1 MADTDTLLDRPA
13 PAPGASPVPVPPP
26 TTARGPAGMHDGA
39 ATLALVVLTLAA
51 AAGYA
56 RVFAGSGWV
65 GPVVVTALGVHG
77 VAWLTRRGGVHPVTA
92 AIIGLGAVGL
102 LTIWTVL
109 PSTTTLGLPLGAS
122 WHAAGNALSQA
133 RADFPATVAPVPT
146 STGFVLLAVWGT
158 GVVALLG
165 DWVAMRLRAPLQG
178 SVPALSLFVICGVVG
193 VSRGRAWAAGL
204 IVAATLLHLVV
215 HRATVGTSAT
225 VWFGGRSAGAA
236 TWATSAGA
244 LATAAAVTAVLVAI
258 PALPRSNGHGA
269 LGWRGEGPG
278 AGGSSRSVPS
288 PIVDLRTRL
297 LEESDTPVFTVRSTE
312 PSYWRLT
319 SLDTFTGIQW
329 QSTNSYVGVSHQLP
343 GVQAAQPG
351 TRTVTEDFT
360 IQSLS
365 SIWMP
370 TAFTPEQITGDA
382 QVSWDPT
389 SGSLLASQATS
400 DNLRYELTSLQ
411 YLDTVTAASLSA
423 APQPATSSF
432 TKRYTAL
439 PASIPQSVY
448 DLARRITLGAPNEY
462 AKALALQNYFIDSPD
477 FTYSLEPPSDGY
489 GTDALTTF
497 LFTTK
502 TGYCQQFAGAYA
514 VLARAIGLPTRLA
527 VGFAEGT
534 PVGNDTYQ
542 VRDRDAHTW
551 PEVWFGSSIGWLPF
565 EPTKGA
571 PSAGF
576 AIPGATGYTGDTA
589 HPATAS
595 APSSPVV
602 QPAGPL
608 SPTPRQTAPTPSHA
622 VSPASPAPVTRAH
635 RHPTPLLPVVAA
647 VLGALAAWVAIT
659 LGARRFRWWRRRRS
673 AASAPRPGAAEV
685 LVAWEE
691 VCELLAWWR
700 VRRRADETP
709 TEFAGRATR
718 VLRIGLGD
726 GGALRRLPALAAAV
740 TAAGYSDGPLS
751 AAQVDAAVD
760 DGRQVSALLWS
771 SAATARR
778 LQAHIDPRLAWRPAP
793 VDPAPPLLGATT
805 GMYDSVSWGH

>member
-1 MADTDTLLDRPA
+1 MAESRALLDRPA
-13 PAPGASPVPVPPP
+13 PALGAVEAGAQPPAVAPPP
-26 TTARGPAGMHDGA
+26 AGTHDGA
-39 ATLALVVLTLAA
+39 ATLALVALTLAA
-51 AAGYA
+51 AAGFA
-56 RVFAGSGWV
+56 RVFADSRWV
-65 GPVVVTALGVHG
+65 GPVVITALGVHA
-77 VAWLTRRGGVHPVTA
+77 VCWLTRRGGLHPVPA

-122 WHAAGNALSQA
+122 WRIAGSALSQA
-133 RADFPATVAPVPT
+133 RADFPATVAPVT
-146 STGFVLLAVWGT
+146 SSTGFVLLAVWGT

-193 VSRGRAWAAGL
+193 VARGRAWAAGL

-215 HRATVGTSAT
+215 HRATVGTSAA

-236 TWATSAGA
+236 AWATGVGA

-297 LEESDTPVFTVRSTE
+297 LEESDTPVFVVRSTE

-411 YLDTVTAASLSA
+411 YLNTVTAASLSA
-423 APQPATSSF
+423 APQPATSTF

-534 PVGNDTYQ
+534 PAGNDTYQ

-551 PEVWFGSSIGWLPF
+551 PEVWFGPTIGWLPF

-589 HPATAS
+589 HPATPS
-595 APSSPVV
+595 APSSPVI
-602 QPAGPL
+602 QPASPL
-608 SPTPRQTAPTPSHA
+608 SPTPRQSAPAPGHA
-622 VSPASPAPVTRAH
+622 TSPASPAPVARVH
-635 RHPTPLLPVVAA
+635 HGSTPLLPVAAGVAA
-647 VLGALAAWVAIT
+647 TLLVWVGIT
-659 LGARRFRWWRRRRS
+659 MGARRVRWWRRRRS
-673 AASAPRPGAAEV
+673 ASADPRPGAAAV

-691 VCELLAWWR
+691 VCELLGWWR

-718 VLRIGLGD
+718 MLHIGLGD
-726 GGALRRLPALAAAV
+726 GGALGRLPALAAAV

-751 AAQVDAAVD
+751 PAQVDRALD
-760 DGRQVSALLWS
+760 DGRQLRALLWS
-771 SAATARR
+771 SAATRRR
-778 LQAHIDPRLAWRPAP
+778 LQVRIDPRLAWRPAA
-793 VDPAPPLLGATT
+793 VDSAPPLRDTT
-805 GMYDSVSWGH
+805 SGYDAFSWGR